1 MMKQA
6 IIGMFFVFF
15 GVWIPTLAQSSVWV
29 TSPNKRVQV
38 TFMISADGTPSYH
51 VHYRNQVVLGKS
63 GLGFALRDGVLKNGF
78 SMAGAVLRNS
88 FDETWKPVWGEVKE
102 IRNHYNEAVFPLKH
116 HSGVL
121 LKVIF
126 RVFDN
131 GLGFRYEFPKEGY
144 RHDIAITDELTTF
157 QLTGDHKA
165 FWIPGDWDSNEH
177 LYATTRVS
185 EIENTWYRETETSI
199 GTMNLHDRQSV
210 QTPVTFKMANGWHM
224 ALHEAALIDFP
235 AMQLHVD
242 HRTLKLSTML
252 APSPDLVNKAVVK
265 PGFKTPWRVV
275 LLGDQAADLLSSKLI
290 LNLNEPS
297 KYEDT
302 SWIRPMKFVGVW
314 WEMHLGKSTWDYA
327 GTQDAGSAQG
337 LNPTGKH
344 GATTEN
350 TKRYIDFAAAN
361 NIQGVLVEGW
371 NMGWEQWYGQWK
383 DEVFDFTKPYPD
395 YDIKAVTDYARS
407 KGVEIV
413 GHHET
418 SGAVTSYERQMDG
431 AFAYMKQHGIHAVKT
446 GYVGKII
453 PRGEHHDGQWMVNH
467 YIRAVEAAAKHKVM
481 IDAHEPVRPTG
492 LHRTYPNWMAS
503 EAARGNEFNAWS
515 RGNPPEH
522 ETILPFTRLLGGPM
536 DYTPGIF
543 DVTFDQY
550 KQEER
555 VHTTVAKQLAL
566 YVTLYSPVQMV
577 ADLPENYEGNSA
589 FQFIRDVAVDWDDTR
604 ILNAEV
610 GDYLTIARKAKNSP
624 NWFIGSIT
632 DENARTFAINLDFLE
647 AGKTFTAIIYED
659 GEGAHWEKK
668 PKVVNIRK
676 MTVKKGE
683 MLALK
688 LAAGGGAA
696 ISLMPLN

>member
-1 MMKQA
+1 MKKRA
-6 IIGMFFVFF
+6 FIWMVMYLLGL
-15 GVWIPTLAQSSVWV
+15 GTLVMAQSPITV
-29 TSPNKRVQV
+29 TSPGKLVRVSFSLSGEGAPMYRV
-38 TFMISADGTPSYH
+38 F
-51 VHYRNQVVLGKS
+51 YRNQAVLGQS
-63 GLGFALRDGVLKNGF
+63 ALGFALRDGLLKKDF
-78 SMAGAVLRNS
+78 SIVGSAIRS
-88 FDETWKPVWGEVKE
+88 TFDETWEPVWGEVKE
-102 IRNHYNEAVFPLKH
+102 IRNHYNEVAIPLKH
-116 HSGVL
+116 RSGAL
-121 LKVIF
+121 LKIVF
-126 RVFDN
+126 RVYDN

-144 RHDIAITDELTTF
+144 EHDIAITDELTTF

-177 LYATTRVS
+177 LYSTTRIS
-185 EIENTWYRETETSI
+185 EIKNTWYRETETSI

-210 QTPVTFKMANGWHM
+210 QTPITFRMANGWHM
-224 ALHEAALIDFP
+224 AIHEAALIDFP

-242 HRTLKLSTML
+242 HRTLKFSAML
-252 APSPDLVNKAVVK
+252 VPSLDLVNKAVVK
-265 PGFKTPWRVV
+265 PGHQTPWRAI
-275 LLGDQAADLLSSKLI
+275 LLGDRAADLLSSKLI
-290 LNLNEPS
+290 LNLNEPC

-302 SWIRPMKFVGVW
+302 SWIRPMKFAGVW

-337 LNPTGKH
+337 LKPTGRH

-371 NMGWEQWYGQWK
+371 NMGWENWYGQWK
-383 DEVFDFTKPYPD
+383 DEVFDFAKPYPD

-418 SGAVTSYERQMDG
+418 SGAVTSYERQMDR

-453 PRGEHHDGQWMVNH
+453 PKGEHHDGQWMVNH
-467 YIRAVEAAAKHKVM
+467 YIRAVETAAGHKVM

-543 DVTFDQY
+543 DVTFDQF
-550 KQEER
+550 KKEER

-566 YVTLYSPVQMV
+566 YVTMYSPVQMV
-577 ADLPENYEGNSA
+577 ADLPEHYEGHPA
-589 FQFIRDVAVDWDDTR
+589 LEFIREVAVDWDDTR

-610 GDYLTIARKAKNSP
+610 GEYLTIARKAKNSP
-624 NWFIGSIT
+624 YWFVGSIT
-632 DENARTFAINLDFLE
+632 DEVSRVFTLSLDFLE
-647 AGKTFTAIIYED
+647 AGKTYQATVYED
-659 GEGAHWEKK
+659 GQDAHWDKNPK
-668 PKVVNIRK
+668 PVNIRRLN
-676 MTVKKGE
+676 VKKGHS
-683 MLALK
+683 LTLK

-696 ISLMPLN
+696 ISLKPAN